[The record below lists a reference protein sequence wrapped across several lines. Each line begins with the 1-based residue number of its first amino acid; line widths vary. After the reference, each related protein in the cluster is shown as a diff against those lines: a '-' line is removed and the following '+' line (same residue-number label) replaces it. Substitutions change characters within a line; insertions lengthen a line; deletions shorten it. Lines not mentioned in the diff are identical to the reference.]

1 MYKSVSS
8 TIIGGVSAL
17 QYSESLNI
25 GISGTVVLESD
36 SNVDGVDGQNESG
49 LAISRLN
56 QQIIDLSSVIN
67 SRDTEIDRLVN
78 ELELF
83 VCKVCKHRFVD
94 IVIKPCYHTTCSRC
108 MEVFVNSY
116 IIDSR

>member
-1 MYKSVSS
+1 MYKSVIS

-36 SNVDGVDGQNESG
+36 SNVDGVDGQNESESLNIGISGTVVLESDSNVDGVDGQNESG

-56 QQIIDLSSVIN
+56 QQIIVTILPVVGVWKF
-67 SRDTEIDRLVN
+67 L
-78 ELELF
+78 
-83 VCKVCKHRFVD
+83 
-94 IVIKPCYHTTCSRC
+94 
-108 MEVFVNSY
+108 
-116 IIDSR
+116 